1 MARRGP
7 VGARSISTSPRRPTC
22 PRSLAAA
29 IGVAVIVGGAPVA
42 VACSKDNG
50 DSPTFTTTSE
60 TGTSPAKMSPVDT
73 QSSLPPGP
81 G

>member
-1 MARRGP
+1 MPLLARRR
-7 VGARSISTSPRRPTC
+7 V
-22 PRSLAAA
+22 AAA
-29 IGVAVIVGGAPVA
+29 IGIAVIVGGAPVA

-60 TGTSPAKMSPVDT
+60 TGTSSAKMSPVDT